1 MAEIV
6 AGFGVPHTPFFPQ
19 LVAREGPQCETA
31 KLFRAV
37 EAHLSAVKPDVLVIF
52 DSDHLNT
59 FFFNNLPVFC
69 IGATDRTEGPSDNP
83 PAMPH
88 YVVPVS
94 EALAHHLR
102 VRGIAD
108 GFDLAMTQEF
118 QVDHSVLVPLH
129 FLTPAMHVPIV
140 PVFINGIA
148 PPLPLTRRCFAL
160 GQAVRRAIEAWR
172 GPERVAVLASGS
184 FSLEVAGPNVPADD
198 EADRPGV
205 FRVAGVPDPAW
216 ADSVLSCLSR
226 SATNELLEQA
236 TQERM
241 LAAGNVAGELLNWV
255 ALLGVVGER
264 RPNFLEPQ
272 RDHGHAYGVWRWD

>member
-6 AGFGVPHTPFFPQ
+6 AGIGVPHTPGFPQ
-19 LVAREGPQCETA
+19 LVAKEGPQCQTA
-31 KLFRAV
+31 QLFKAV
-37 EAHLSAVKPDVLVIF
+37 AEHLDAVKPDVLVVF

-69 IGATDRTEGPSDNP
+69 IGVTDRTEGPSDNP

-94 EALAHHLR
+94 EPLADH
-102 VRGIAD
+102 VRTKGVGD

-129 FLTPAMHVPIV
+129 FLTPAMQLPIV
-140 PVFINGIA
+140 PIFINGIV
-148 PPLPLTRRCFAL
+148 PPLPLTKRCFAL
-160 GQAVRRAIEAWR
+160 GQAVRRAIETWR

-184 FSLEVAGPNVPADD
+184 FSLEVAGPNA
-198 EADRPGV
+198 PGNQ
-205 FRVAGVPDPAW
+205 FAGPPDPGW
-216 ADSVLSCLSR
+216 ADTVLNCLSR
-226 SATNELLEQA
+226 TATNELLEQA

-241 LAAGNVAGELLNWV
+241 LKAGNVAGELLNWV
-255 ALLGVVGER
+255 ALLGVIGDR
-264 RPNFLEPQ
+264 RPKFLEPQ
-272 RDHGHAYGVWRWD
+272 REHGHAYGVWRWD

>member
-6 AGFGVPHTPFFPQ
+6 AGFGVPHTPLFPQ

-31 KLFRAV
+31 QLFRAV
-37 EAHLSAVKPDVLVIF
+37 AEHLDAVKPDVLVIF

-102 VRGIAD
+102 GRGIAD

-129 FLTPAMHVPIV
+129 FLTPAMQLPIV
-140 PVFINGIA
+140 PVFINGIV
-148 PPLPLTRRCFAL
+148 PPLPLTKRCFAL
-160 GQAVRRAIEAWR
+160 GQAVRRAIEAWP

-184 FSLEVAGPNVPADD
+184 FSLEVAGPNAP
-198 EADRPGV
+198 RNQ
-205 FRVAGVPDPAW
+205 FAGPPDPGW
-216 ADSVLSCLSR
+216 ADTVLGCLSR

-241 LAAGNVAGELLNWV
+241 LKAGNVAGELLNWI

-264 RPNFLEPQ
+264 RPSFLEPQ
-272 RDHGHAYGVWRWD
+272 REHGHAYGVWRWD